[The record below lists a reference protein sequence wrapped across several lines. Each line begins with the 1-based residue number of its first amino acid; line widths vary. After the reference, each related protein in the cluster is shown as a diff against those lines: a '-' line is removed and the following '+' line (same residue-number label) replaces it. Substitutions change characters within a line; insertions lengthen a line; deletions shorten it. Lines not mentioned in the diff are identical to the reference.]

1 MGYISGGLLAY
12 MDILV
17 LFQEA
22 FTALLLWAAFTA
34 ASTASWTTI
43 IQMATSGGLYVCT
56 RVSVTFQAAARHRY
70 RSGGIPYRE
79 SCTNVYVYIDIILGA
94 LTFCAGTARRFRSVC
109 IKLKFKH
116 LKSRCKYVSPKIPL
130 MVRKSWLHHIGAIF
144 TSYLF
149 YPGTQTK
156 GQGEMQMRMANK
168 YKMCTKCFN
177 NS

>member
-1 MGYISGGLLAY
+1 MRGIWWLWGDTYVVMGYISGGLLAY

-43 IQMATSGGLYVCT
+43 TSGGLYVCT

-94 LTFCAGTARRFRSVC
+94 LTFCAGTARRFRSVW

-116 LKSRCKYVSPKIPL
+116 LKSRCKYVSSKDTVDGSKKL
-130 MVRKSWLHHIGAIF
+130 A
-144 TSYLF
+144 TSHRRYFYFLF
-149 YPGTQTK
+149 VLSRNPNKRTG
-156 GQGEMQMRMANK
+156 GDANANGE
-168 YKMCTKCFN
+168 
-177 NS
+177 